1 MADDAARMPTVF
13 VSYASEDREA
23 ARRIGAALPGYGL
36 EVWYDESELG
46 GGDAWDQKIRRQIRE
61 CDYFMALVSAR
72 TESRRE
78 GYFRREWR
86 LAAERTLDMA
96 DDHPFLLPV
105 TIDDTEATNA
115 RVPEKFQSVQWLKV
129 PDGIPTAALE
139 AACRRLAAGRNAP
152 MPARKSFHPGG
163 GASHPLSQP
172 GASVAGE
179 PSEPVEPSR
188 RSKAGKSLSPF
199 VATPFPVH
207 DPKQSVRFG
216 FEILGWLFRNGY
228 ELFKRFP
235 RWVRWALIVWA
246 VVALLSRK
254 ETIHGDD
261 REVDR
266 DTQKIQDVANQYK
279 KDPSMNLA
287 KLGALVAQEFG
298 DTAEGQGVS
307 VLTLPFAGPAGDAA
321 AATLADSAFAQT
333 YTRMSVA
340 RHARLVA
347 ADAPAS
353 SCALDVLLA
362 QGGAKHSQYVLCGLI
377 DGTGPA
383 QALSITLA
391 EIKRGKVVWS
401 DRYPVSVADPAQI
414 AVDVVAHVPKTVDE
428 DD

>member
-1 MADDAARMPTVF
+1 MAEETPRTPTVF

-105 TIDDTEATNA
+105 TIDDTEATSA

-129 PDGIPTAALE
+129 PDGNPTAALE
-139 AACRRLAAGRNAP
+139 AVCRRLAAGRNAP
-152 MPARKSFHPGG
+152 AAPRRSFHPGG
-163 GASHPLSQP
+163 SASHPLSQP
-172 GASVAGE
+172 GVASE
-179 PSEPVEPSR
+179 PSQPSEP
-188 RSKAGKSLSPF
+188 SKAGKPGKASSPF

-216 FEILGWLFRNGY
+216 FEVLGWLFRNAA

-235 RWVRWALIVWA
+235 RWVRWGLIVWA

-254 ETIHGDD
+254 DTIHVDD
-261 REVDR
+261 RDVTRE
-266 DTQKIQDVANQYK
+266 TEKIEDVTNQYK

-298 DTAEGQGVS
+298 DAAKGEGVS

-347 ADAPAS
+347 SDASAT
-353 SCALDVLLA
+353 SCALDLLLA
-362 QGGAKHSQYVLCGLI
+362 QGAAKHTQYVLCGLI
-377 DGTGPA
+377 DGAGSV
-383 QALSITLA
+383 QGLSITLA
-391 EIKRGKVVWS
+391 EVKRGKVLWS
-401 DRYPVSVADPAQI
+401 NRYPVSGADPAQI
-414 AVDVVAHVPKTVDE
+414 AVDVVAHVPKPVD
-428 DD
+428 DDD

>member
-1 MADDAARMPTVF
+1 MADETPRTPTVF

-105 TIDDTEATNA
+105 TIDDTEATSA

-129 PDGIPTAALE
+129 PDGNPTVALE
-139 AACRRLAAGRNAP
+139 AVCRRLAAGRNAP
-152 MPARKSFHPGG
+152 AAARRSFHPGG
-163 GASHPLSQP
+163 SASHPLSQS
-172 GASVAGE
+172 GVASE
-179 PSEPVEPSR
+179 PSEPSEPSR
-188 RSKAGKSLSPF
+188 PVKRGKPLSPF

-216 FEILGWLFRNGY
+216 FEVLGWVFRNAY

-235 RWVRWALIVWA
+235 RWVRWGIIIWV

-254 ETIHGDD
+254 DTIRINE
-261 REVDR
+261 REVPR
-266 DTQKIQDVANQYK
+266 ESQKIEDVAKEYQ

-298 DTAEGQGVS
+298 DAVAGKGVS
-307 VLTLPFAGPAGDAA
+307 VLTLPFAAPANDAA
-321 AATLADSAFAQT
+321 AATLADTAFAQT

-347 ADAPAS
+347 ADVPAT

-362 QGGAKHSQYVLCGLI
+362 QGRAKHTQYVLCGLI
-377 DGTGPA
+377 DGAGA
-383 QALSITLA
+383 VQGLSVTLA
-391 EIKRGKVVWS
+391 DMKGGKVRWS
-401 DRYPVSVADPAQI
+401 NRYPVSGATAAQI
-414 AVDVVAHVPKTVDE
+414 ALDVVAQVPKPVD
-428 DD
+428 DDD